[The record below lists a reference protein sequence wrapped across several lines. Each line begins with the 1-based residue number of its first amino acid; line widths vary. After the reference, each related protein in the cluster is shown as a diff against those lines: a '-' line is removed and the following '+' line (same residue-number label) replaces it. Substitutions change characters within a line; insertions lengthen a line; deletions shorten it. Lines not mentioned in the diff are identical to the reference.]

1 MQGNRKPEFTAS
13 LLLLSNIL
21 AVLGNFSHTFQLP
34 LNLLVEQLLTDTKAA
49 LNVIKENPL
58 DGAT

>member
-21 AVLGNFSHTFQLP
+21 AVLGNLSHTFQLP
-34 LNLLVEQLLTDTKAA
+34 QLNLLVEQLQIPKQL
-49 LNVIKENPL
+49 
-58 DGAT
+58 